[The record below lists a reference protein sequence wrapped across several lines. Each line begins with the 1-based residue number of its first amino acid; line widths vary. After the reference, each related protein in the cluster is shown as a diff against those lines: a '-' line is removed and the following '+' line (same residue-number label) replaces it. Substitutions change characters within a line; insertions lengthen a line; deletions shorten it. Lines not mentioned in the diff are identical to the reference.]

1 MSSEERQQNTPPPNM
16 RMGGAFGGGGPRGG
30 GHMRAIGRPVEKAKN
45 FKGTVKRLVSFLKPY
60 SMPLAVTTVLI
71 IISSVFSAASPK
83 ILGLAIT
90 SMFKS
95 FTAGSRPDYVYVV
108 KILGGLS
115 ILYIL
120 SALITFFTQRT
131 LARTAQKTAYT
142 MRRQLDEKLSKLP
155 LKYFDTKTHGE
166 IMSRVTNDV
175 DNINNAMQQGM
186 SQLISSLIGIIG
198 AIVMMLI
205 ISPLLT
211 LITIITLP
219 LSFGVTMFIAKKSQ
233 KFFAAQQKSLGELNG
248 HIEEMFSGHRIVKAF
263 GYEKKS
269 VERFGEIN
277 TRLFDSGWKSQ
288 FISGFIF
295 PVMNF
300 INNLGYVEVCVAGGI
315 FVVKK
320 TIEIGDVQ
328 AFIQYIR
335 MFTQPVAQSA
345 SVINMLQSA
354 VASAERIFEVLD
366 EPEEKADGDGVE
378 PNRENEGSVV
388 FENVKFGYTPEKI
401 LFESLSLDV
410 KPGHTIAIVG
420 PTGAGKT
427 TLVNLLMRFYEI
439 SGGKIIVDGVDTRM
453 LKRGALRRMFG
464 MVLQDTWLFSGT
476 IRDNISYAR
485 PEATDGEIFRA
496 ARAARADH
504 FINALPGGYSTV
516 LNEDASNISQGEK
529 QLITIARAVLADPS
543 MLILDEATSSV
554 DTRTEVQIQHAMK
567 ELMKDRT
574 SFVIAHRLS
583 TIKDAEM
590 ILVMNEGAIVE
601 KGTHEGLIKAGGFY
615 SQLYK
620 AQFSAGETA

>member
-1 MSSEERQQNTPPPNM
+1 
-16 RMGGAFGGGGPRGG
+16 
-30 GHMRAIGRPVEKAKN
+30 
-45 FKGTVKRLVSFLKPY
+45 
-60 SMPLAVTTVLI
+60 
-71 IISSVFSAASPK
+71 
-83 ILGLAIT
+83 
-90 SMFKS
+90 MFKS

-300 INNLGYVEVCVAGGI
+300 INNLGYVAVCVAGGI

>member
-1 MSSEERQQNTPPPNM
+1 M
-16 RMGGAFGGGGPRGG
+16 RMGAMFGGGGPRGG

-45 FKGTVKRLVSFLKPY
+45 FKGTVKRLAAFLKPY
-60 SMPLAVTTVLI
+60 TIPLALTALLI
-71 IISSVFSAASPK
+71 VISSVIAAASPK

-95 FTAGSRPDYVYVV
+95 FTAKSAPDYGYVLR
-108 KILGGLS
+108 ILGGLGL
-115 ILYIL
+115 LYII
-120 SALITFFTQRT
+120 SSVITYFTQRT
-131 LARTAQKTAYT
+131 LARTAQRTAYT

-155 LKYFDTKTHGE
+155 LKYFDTKTRGE

-186 SQLISSLIGIIG
+186 SQLIGSVIGIIG
-198 AIVMMLI
+198 AVVMMLI

-219 LSFGVTMFIAKKSQ
+219 LSFGVTMFIAKNSQ
-233 KFFAAQQKSLGELNG
+233 KYFAAQQKSLGELNG
-248 HIEEMFSGHRIVKAF
+248 HIEEMFTGHRIVKAF

-269 VERFGEIN
+269 IERFGEIN
-277 TRLFDSGWKSQ
+277 TRLFNSGWKSQ

-300 INNLGYVEVCVAGGI
+300 INNLGYVAVCVAGGI

-366 EPEEKADGDGVE
+366 ETEETSETEAAVPAKKT
-378 PNRENEGSVV
+378 EGRVI
-388 FENVKFGYTPEKI
+388 FDNVKFGYTPEKI
-401 LFESLSLDV
+401 LFESLSLNV
-410 KPGHTIAIVG
+410 EPGHTIAIVG

-439 SGGKIIVDGVDTRM
+439 TGGAISVDGVDTRN
-453 LKRGALRRMFG
+453 LKRGNLRRMFG

-476 IRDNISYAR
+476 IRDNIAYAR
-485 PEATDGEIFRA
+485 PGAADEEIFRA
-496 ARAARADH
+496 AKAARADH
-504 FINALPGGYSTV
+504 FINALPGGYATV

-567 ELMKDRT
+567 ELMKERT

-615 SQLYK
+615 SQLYR
-620 AQFSAGETA
+620 AQFTAGETA